1 MSTQR
6 ILAVESHSSD
16 GPRWS
21 AIGGGA
27 TVADAIVYAR
37 ESCPEDTTWDAV
49 GWNDLY
55 GD

>member
-1 MSTQR
+1 MPTQR
-6 ILAVESHSSD
+6 ILSVEFRSID
-16 GPRWS
+16 GRRWS

-27 TVADAIVYAR
+27 TVSEAILYAR